1 MLTHTVNNSISERS
15 RHLTEKQ
22 IVEIFRYPHM
32 KDPMNQYVAD
42 VIFQEA
48 SLEEIVRFL
57 KKNNIPFDK
66 VKGFFSSYKE
76 SMQGVCKEKYEWFF
90 G

>member
-22 IVEIFRYPHM
+22 VAKIFRYPHM
-32 KDPMNQYVAD
+32 ADPMNQYVAD

-66 VKGFFSSYKE
+66 ARRFFSIYKE
-76 SMQGVCKEKYEWFF
+76 SGQGVYKEKYEWFF